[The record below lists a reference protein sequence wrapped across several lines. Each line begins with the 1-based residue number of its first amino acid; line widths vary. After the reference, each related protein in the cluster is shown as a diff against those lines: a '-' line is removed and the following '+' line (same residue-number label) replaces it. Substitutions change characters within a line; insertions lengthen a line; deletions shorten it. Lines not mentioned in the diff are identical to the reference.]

1 MKPRGPLM
9 IEHRLIERML
19 SVIEAEAKRIRAGK
33 AVDALFIDAAV
44 DFIRVYADRTH
55 HGKEEDILFRD
66 LEKKQ
71 LTEQDSREMAQ
82 LVEEHRQARQKV
94 RDLVAAKERFL
105 SGDAAAV
112 GDVLAAMEWLTGF
125 YPRHIARE
133 DREFFPRTERYFS
146 RNELD
151 EMLQAFKEFDGKM
164 IHEKYETL
172 VKAFIKAEK

>member
-1 MKPRGPLM
+1 MQARGPLM
-9 IEHRLIERML
+9 IEHRLIERMIKVMNREL
-19 SVIEAEAKRIRAGK
+19 LRAEKEQKIDPRLIETAT
-33 AVDALFIDAAV
+33 
-44 DFIRVYADRTH
+44 DFIRAYADRCH

-112 GDVLAAMEWLTGF
+112 GDVLFAMEWLTGF
-125 YPRHIARE
+125 YPRHIAKE

-164 IHEKYETL
+164 ITRSMKRS
-172 VKAFIKAEK
+172 

>member
-1 MKPRGPLM
+1 M
-9 IEHRLIERML
+9 IKVMNRELLRAEKEQKIDPRLIET
-19 SVIEAEAKRIRAGK
+19 AT
-33 AVDALFIDAAV
+33 
-44 DFIRVYADRTH
+44 DFIRAYADRCH

-112 GDVLAAMEWLTGF
+112 GDVLFAMEWLTGF
-125 YPRHIARE
+125 YPRHIAKE

-164 IHEKYETL
+164 ITRSMKRS
-172 VKAFIKAEK
+172 